1 LLFLCRRGPST
12 LAREHVSRRVTRG
25 ACHVVTSSIPRSKRI
40 RVGILTGGASAERDI
55 SLAAGAQI
63 AASLPSDRFETVLLD
78 PLALM
83 VRNPSLTD
91 AQRTQARA
99 LLEGGGVI
107 KQPRSLPKGLEGQI
121 ADAERALVPAT
132 TAMSGSGG
140 PVDVVFLSVYGTWGE
155 DGRIQGLLDIL
166 GIPYTGSGVGASSL
180 AMDKVMA
187 KKILAFEGIDVPRG
201 VTVTSA
207 TGRDL
212 ESAQSLGLPVFVK
225 PVAQGSSVGAAIVNS
240 VDQLAPAIVDA
251 LRYDER
257 ALVEE
262 LVGGRELTVA
272 VIGNDE
278 LTPLPVIEIVTKRE
292 FFDYTAKYSAGESEE
307 IVPARIPDDVA
318 RRAQELAVR
327 AHRSLDCRGM
337 SRTDLMWSG
346 DRMAVLEVNTIPG
359 MTANSLLP
367 KAARAAGIE
376 FGDLLAR
383 LVDWA
388 LEDARRRAR

>member
-1 LLFLCRRGPST
+1 VSSST
-12 LAREHVSRRVTRG
+12 
-25 ACHVVTSSIPRSKRI
+25 PRPKRI

-83 VRNPSLTD
+83 VRNPAITQS
-91 AQRTQARA
+91 QRDQARA
-99 LLEGGGVI
+99 LLEGGAI
-107 KQPRSLPKGLEGQI
+107 RRPRALPKGLEQQI
-121 ADAERALVPAT
+121 ESAERSLVPAT
-132 TAMSGSGG
+132 TAMSNAGG
-140 PVDVVFLSVYGTWGE
+140 PVDVVLLSLYGTWGE
-155 DGRIQGLLDIL
+155 DGRIQGLLDTI
-166 GIPYTGSGVGASSL
+166 GIPYTGSGVLASAL

-187 KKILAFEGIDVPRG
+187 KRVLASEGLDVPRG
-201 VTVTSA
+201 VVVTSA
-207 TGRDL
+207 SGVDL
-212 ESAQSLGLPVFVK
+212 ASARSVGLPVFVK
-225 PVAQGSSVGAAIVNS
+225 PVASGSSVGAAIVTS
-240 VDQLAPAIVDA
+240 VEQLAPAIADA
-251 LRYDER
+251 LTYDER

-262 LVGGRELTVA
+262 LVGGTELTVA

-278 LTPLPVIEIVTKRE
+278 LVSLPVIEIVTKRE

-318 RRAQELAVR
+318 RRAQDIAVR
-327 AHRSLDCRGM
+327 AHKALGCRGM
-337 SRTDLMWSG
+337 SRTDLMWDG
-346 DRMAVLEVNTIPG
+346 DRMVTLEVNTTPG

-367 KAARAAGIE
+367 KAARAAGIP

-383 LVDWA
+383 FVEWA